1 MYYFSLTVLP
11 CGPSYQWS
19 LSHPMERSSCLGI
32 LPVGCVGTQP
42 EKTNGWCRRP
52 QASVVERPLWSTDG
66 GRWLKVCG
74 GLSSEACGPA
84 SAVPMPLASF
94 SPTDRSDHRKLL
106 VTVVVKLRGT
116 RMEARW
122 WWVREGVGGREMEN
136 FSAHSSAEVWLDG

>member
-94 SPTDRSDHRKLL
+94 SPTDPPWFLSH
-106 VTVVVKLRGT
+106 
-116 RMEARW
+116 AS
-122 WWVREGVGGREMEN
+122 GV
-136 FSAHSSAEVWLDG
+136 L